1 MHMVE
6 VDVGVADVW
15 ISLSETNIF
24 IIIYSKIVSLRTIK
38 GKEMHLCRTRRWR
51 WTLVEV
57 EVDVGAADVDRWQEM
72 R

>member
-51 WTLVEV
+51 WRRRWRWMLGRLTLT
-57 EVDVGAADVDRWQEM
+57 DGRK
-72 R
+72 